1 MSIIGFVVL
10 TCVIFG
16 TGCSIKR
23 SVDPPAKQQ
32 KISTPNPVPV
42 VIPADTPIPVDL
54 IDLDRDGTISAIER
68 RSLTHDQ
75 PGVIITFISIVASVI
90 VASILTAWAGS
101 RWSNRAPRPQARA
114 SNRQTAE
121 EPAAPTQT
129 EVDFMGDTDDHR
141 ERN

>member
-1 MSIIGFVVL
+1 MSIIGVVAL

-32 KISTPNPVPV
+32 KISTSNPVPV
-42 VIPADTPIPVDL
+42 VVPAETPIPVSL
-54 IDLDRDGTISAIER
+54 IDLDRDGTISATER

-75 PGVIITFISIVASVI
+75 PGVVVTFISIVASVI